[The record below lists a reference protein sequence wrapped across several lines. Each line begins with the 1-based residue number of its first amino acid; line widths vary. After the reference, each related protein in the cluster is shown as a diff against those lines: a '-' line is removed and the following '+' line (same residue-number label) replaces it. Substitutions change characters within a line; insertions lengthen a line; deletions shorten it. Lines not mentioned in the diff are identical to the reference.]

1 MLRATTHGPQVN
13 TAWYALPA
21 PFGAHGPLWLKMM
34 GAWPGSAIAARTLS
48 QPAHAGK
55 APTFRR
61 DLKMMTPVRAMPAAS
76 GGQISIEEIQPRSLI
91 ARVTSGLVASGR
103 YAATAHTATSNASR
117 IGIETVPTGATIAT
131 RPQPP
136 SSLRSIAPSWIVHAI
151 RKGIPIAESVMP
163 LTLPVCWLP

>member
-1 MLRATTHGPQVN
+1 MLSATIHGPQVN

-61 DLKMMTPVRAMPAAS
+61 DLKMMTPVNAIPAAS
-76 GGQISIEEIQPRSLI
+76 GGQINIEEIQPRSLI
-91 ARVTSGLVASGR
+91 ARVTSGLAAPGR
-103 YAATAHTATSNASR
+103 HTATAPTAKSEAR
-117 IGIETVPTGATIAT
+117 RVGIETAPTVPTIAT

-136 SSLRSIAPSWIVHAI
+136 SSP
-151 RKGIPIAESVMP
+151 
-163 LTLPVCWLP
+163 